1 MILKSQFL
9 LLEGI
14 SAGELIFVFLV
25 VLLFFGSKSIPNMAR
40 SLGRGMRQLR
50 DASQQIQEDI
60 KTAAFDDETEIFSQN
75 KKNKVI
81 LENFEIDPTTGNR
94 INF

>member
-1 MILKSQFL
+1 MFYYLQLL

-25 VLLFFGSKSIPNMAR
+25 VLLFFGSKSIPKIAR

-60 KTAAFDDETEIFSQN
+60 KTAAFDDDEITGSLNN
-75 KKNKVI
+75 KKENK
-81 LENFEIDPTTGNR
+81 E
-94 INF
+94 

>member
-50 DASQQIQEDI
+50 DASQQIQDDI
-60 KTAAFDDETEIFSQN
+60 KTAAFDDETEIFSNN
-75 KKNKVI
+75 KKNTKKK
-81 LENFEIDPTTGNR
+81 
-94 INF
+94 

>member
-1 MILKSQFL
+1 MFYSLQLL

-25 VLLFFGSKSIPNMAR
+25 VLLFFGSKSIPKIAR

-50 DASQQIQEDI
+50 DASQQIQDDI
-60 KTAAFDDETEIFSQN
+60 KSAAFEDDDITGFPVVKKEN
-75 KKNKVI
+75 K
-81 LENFEIDPTTGNR
+81 E
-94 INF
+94 

>member
-1 MILKSQFL
+1 MFFSLQLL

-25 VLLFFGSKSIPNMAR
+25 VLLFFGSKSIPKIAR

-50 DASQQIQEDI
+50 DASQQIQYDI
-60 KTAAFDDETEIFSQN
+60 KSAAFDEDDITGFPVGK
-75 KKNKVI
+75 KKNK
-81 LENFEIDPTTGNR
+81 E
-94 INF
+94 

>member
-1 MILKSQFL
+1 MFFSLQLL

-25 VLLFFGSKSIPNMAR
+25 VLLFFGSKSIPKIAR

-50 DASQQIQEDI
+50 DDSQQIQDDI
-60 KTAAFDDETEIFSQN
+60 KSAAFDEDDVTGFPVGK
-75 KKNKVI
+75 KKNK
-81 LENFEIDPTTGNR
+81 E
-94 INF
+94 

>member
-1 MILKSQFL
+1 MILNSQFL

-40 SLGRGMRQLR
+40 SLGRGMRKIR
-50 DASQQIQEDI
+50 DASQQIQDDI

-75 KKNKVI
+75 KKNTKQK
-81 LENFEIDPTTGNR
+81 
-94 INF
+94 

>member
-1 MILKSQFL
+1 MFYCLQLL

-25 VLLFFGSKSIPNMAR
+25 VLLFFGSKSIPKIAR

-50 DASQQIQEDI
+50 DASQQIKDDI
-60 KTAAFDDETEIFSQN
+60 KSAAFDDDESTGFPVN
-75 KKNKVI
+75 KKENK
-81 LENFEIDPTTGNR
+81 E
-94 INF
+94 